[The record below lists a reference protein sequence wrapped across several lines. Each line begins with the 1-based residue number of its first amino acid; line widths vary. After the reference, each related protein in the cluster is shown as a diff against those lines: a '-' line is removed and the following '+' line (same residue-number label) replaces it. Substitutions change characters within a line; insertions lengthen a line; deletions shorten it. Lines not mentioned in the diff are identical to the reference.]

1 MVLEMMGNDSIGS
14 SGGIEVKVEVKTEE
28 DVDGGDNGGDDE
40 NENGDG
46 DDHGDQDDDYDVEGD
61 VAKVDPPSPASRE
74 FRNLSIPELCDVVD
88 HREVISEKLLALAA
102 EIDVDK
108 VAAFD
113 FFRHDHPSTKPHTVG
128 TDLFITTGWVFRSG
142 RPTR

>member
-1 MVLEMMGNDSIGS
+1 MVVITDGSGNDGNDSIGS

-61 VAKVDPPSPASRE
+61 AAKVDPPSPASRE
-74 FRNLSIPELCDVVD
+74 FRNLLIAT
-88 HREVISEKLLALAA
+88 LL
-102 EIDVDK
+102 ETQDEDVD
-108 VAAFD
+108 
-113 FFRHDHPSTKPHTVG
+113 
-128 TDLFITTGWVFRSG
+128 SG
-142 RPTR
+142 DVDDDGDGDDNNNRVQLYSCKALREFVIFKFAL